1 MALTP
6 QSIRSNI
13 IIKLNGE
20 YVRKEK
26 IIDLSKDWNDRQIT
40 FFRKMLQQGGKLRI
54 LGNHFDIK
62 IQETIVTSRGEK
74 DGGIFKS
81 PGVDDRF

>member
-20 YVRKEK
+20 YVRKEE
-26 IIDLSKDWNDRQIT
+26 IINLSKDWNDRQIT
-40 FFRKMLQQGGKLRI
+40 FFRKMLQQGGNLRI
-54 LGNHFDIK
+54 LGNLFEIS
-62 IQETIVTSRGEK
+62 IQETILTSRGEK

>member
-6 QSIRSNI
+6 QSIRSNV

-20 YVRKEK
+20 YVRKEE

-40 FFRKMLQQGGKLRI
+40 FFKKILQQGGKLRI
-54 LGNHFDIK
+54 LGNHFDIR

>member
-20 YVRKEK
+20 YVRKEE
-26 IIDLSKDWNDRQIT
+26 IINLSKDWNDRHIT
-40 FFRKMLQQGGKLRI
+40 FFKKMLQQGGNLRI
-54 LGNHFDIK
+54 LGNLFEITV
-62 IQETIVTSRGEK
+62 QETLLTSRGEK

>member
-20 YVRKEK
+20 YVRKEE
-26 IIDLSKDWNDRQIT
+26 IINLSKDWNDRQIT
-40 FFRKMLQQGGKLRI
+40 FFKKMLQQGGKLRI
-54 LGNHFDIK
+54 LGNHFDIR
-62 IQETIVTSRGEK
+62 IQETILTSRGEK

>member
-20 YVRKEK
+20 YVRKEE
-26 IIDLSKDWNDRQIT
+26 IINLSKDWNDRQIT
-40 FFRKMLQQGGKLRI
+40 FFKKMLQQGGNLRI
-54 LGNHFDIK
+54 LGNLFEITV
-62 IQETIVTSRGEK
+62 QETLLTSRGEK
-74 DGGIFKS
+74 DGGLFKS

>member
-20 YVRKEK
+20 YVRKEE
-26 IIDLSKDWNDRQIT
+26 IINLSKDWNDRQIT
-40 FFRKMLQQGGKLRI
+40 FFKKMLQQGGNLRI
-54 LGNHFDIK
+54 LGNLFEITD
-62 IQETIVTSRGEK
+62 QETLLTSRGEK

>member
-40 FFRKMLQQGGKLRI
+40 FFKKILQQGGKLKI
-54 LGNHFDIK
+54 LGNHFDIR
-62 IQETIVTSRGEK
+62 IQETILTSRGKK
-74 DGGIFKS
+74 DGGIIQS
-81 PGVDDRF
+81 PGLDDRF

>member
-1 MALTP
+1 MPLTP
-6 QSIRSNI
+6 QSIRSNV

-20 YVRKEK
+20 YVRKEE
-26 IIDLSKDWNDRQIT
+26 IIDLSKDWNDRQLT

-54 LGNHFDIK
+54 LGNHFDIR

-74 DGGIFKS
+74 DGGIVQS
-81 PGVDDRF
+81 PGIDDRF

>member
-13 IIKLNGE
+13 IIKVNGE
-20 YVRKEK
+20 YVRKEE
-26 IIDLSKDWNDRQIT
+26 IINLSKDWNDRQIT
-40 FFRKMLQQGGKLRI
+40 FFKKMLQQGGKLRI
-54 LGNHFDIK
+54 LGNHFDIR
-62 IQETIVTSRGEK
+62 IQETILTSRGEK

>member
-1 MALTP
+1 MPLTP
-6 QSIRSNI
+6 QSIRSNV

-20 YVRKEK
+20 YVKKEK

-54 LGNHFDIK
+54 LGNHFDIR

-74 DGGIFKS
+74 DGGIVQS
-81 PGVDDRF
+81 PGIDDRF

>member
-20 YVRKEK
+20 YVRKEE
-26 IIDLSKDWNDRQIT
+26 IINLSKDWNDRQIT
-40 FFRKMLQQGGKLRI
+40 FFKKMLQQGGKLRI
-54 LGNHFDIK
+54 LGNHFDIR
-62 IQETIVTSRGEK
+62 IQETILTSRGEK
-74 DGGIFKS
+74 DGGIIQS
-81 PGVDDRF
+81 PGIDDRF

>member
-20 YVRKEK
+20 YVRKEE
-26 IIDLSKDWNDRQIT
+26 IINISKDWNDRQIN
-40 FFRKMLQQGGKLRI
+40 FFKKMLQQGGKLKV
-54 LGNHFDIK
+54 LGNHFDIR
-62 IQETIVTSRGEK
+62 IQDTILTSRGEK
-74 DGGIFKS
+74 DGGITQS
-81 PGVDDRF
+81 PGLDDRF

>member
-1 MALTP
+1 MPLTP

-20 YVRKEK
+20 YVRKEE
-26 IIDLSKDWNDRQIT
+26 IIDLSKDWNDRQLT

-54 LGNHFDIK
+54 LGNHFDIR

-74 DGGIFKS
+74 DGGIVQS
-81 PGVDDRF
+81 PGIDDRF

>member
-20 YVRKEK
+20 YVRKEE
-26 IIDLSKDWNDRQIT
+26 IINLSKDWNDRQIT
-40 FFRKMLQQGGKLRI
+40 FFKKMLQQGGNLRI
-54 LGNHFDIK
+54 LGNLFEITV
-62 IQETIVTSRGEK
+62 QETLLTSRGEK

>member
-20 YVRKEK
+20 YVRIEE
-26 IIDLSKDWNDRQIT
+26 IINISKDWNDRQIN
-40 FFRKMLQQGGKLRI
+40 FFKKILQQGGKLSI
-54 LGNHFDIK
+54 LGNHFDIR
-62 IQETIVTSRGEK
+62 IQDTILTSRGEK
-74 DGGIFKS
+74 DGGITQS
-81 PGVDDRF
+81 PGLDDRF

>member
-6 QSIRSNI
+6 QSIRSNV

-20 YVRKEK
+20 YVRKEE

-40 FFRKMLQQGGKLRI
+40 FFRKMLQQGGNLRI
-54 LGNHFDIK
+54 LGNLFEIS
-62 IQETIVTSRGEK
+62 IQETILTSRGEK

>member
-13 IIKLNGE
+13 IIKVNGE
-20 YVRKEK
+20 YVKKEK
-26 IIDLSKDWNDRQIT
+26 IITLSQDWNDRQLT
-40 FFRKMLQQGGKLRI
+40 FFRKMLQQGGNLRI
-54 LGNHFDIK
+54 LGNLFEIS
-62 IQETIVTSRGEK
+62 IQETILTSRGEK

>member
-6 QSIRSNI
+6 QSIRSNT
-13 IIKLNGE
+13 IIKVNGE
-20 YVRKEK
+20 YVKKEK
-26 IIDLSKDWNDRQIT
+26 IINLSQDWNDRQIS
-40 FFRKMLQQGGKLRI
+40 FFKKMLQQGGNLRI
-54 LGNHFDIK
+54 LGNLFEITV
-62 IQETIVTSRGEK
+62 QETLLTSRGEK

>member
-20 YVRKEK
+20 YVRKEE
-26 IIDLSKDWNDRQIT
+26 IINLSKDWNDRQIT
-40 FFRKMLQQGGKLRI
+40 FFKKMLQQGGNLRI
-54 LGNHFDIK
+54 LGNLFEITV
-62 IQETIVTSRGEK
+62 QETLLTSRGEK
-74 DGGIFKS
+74 DGGIFTS

>member
-13 IIKLNGE
+13 IIKVNGE
-20 YVRKEK
+20 YVRKEE
-26 IIDLSKDWNDRQIT
+26 IINLSKDWNDRQIT
-40 FFRKMLQQGGKLRI
+40 FFKKMLQQGGNLRI
-54 LGNHFDIK
+54 LGNLFEITV
-62 IQETIVTSRGEK
+62 QETLLTSRGEK